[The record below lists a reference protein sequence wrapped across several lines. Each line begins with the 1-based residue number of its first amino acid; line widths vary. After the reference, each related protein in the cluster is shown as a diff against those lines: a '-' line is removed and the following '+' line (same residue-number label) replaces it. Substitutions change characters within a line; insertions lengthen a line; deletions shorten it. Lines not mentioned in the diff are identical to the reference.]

1 MTPYLVTGAGGY
13 PNLHAIMKVGGEKLV
28 APAKFDVGGGD
39 TATLETYSDDH
50 HGFARIE
57 VTPSTITGRYYEVP
71 RPQEPYSKG
80 SQLFDYF
87 EYDWKNRR
95 YIPNAP

>member
-1 MTPYLVTGAGGY
+1 
-13 PNLHAIMKVGGEKLV
+13 MKVGGEKLV